1 MKYTRSYIFVLIF
14 VAFLHCNIKAESLLS
29 NVADSLSI
37 ELKHASNSADSL
49 LILTD
54 LFDVSD
60 RSHRDSIGN
69 IALQAAINSD
79 NTEAALDLLRNLAN
93 VHLRSDSLL
102 QRDLDLA
109 MQFEPSD
116 SRNETVAFI
125 RMLRNMYQ
133 IRYATP
139 LEQEKELR
147 RLLREISTD
156 DESDIYEQIV
166 RLHALSLYI
175 GASSQGVLLSNYMTK
190 LEELIDGLSGAYA
203 IKNCYY
209 VQASIVYLQ
218 NDEYEKSVNADR
230 KLLACIDK
238 LQSGELGMKRRFR
251 NYDGN
256 RYVVYSRLLTNYP
269 VLTNEEAETYYN
281 EVMKLIERDDL
292 SRHTNDMSGRPQIFY
307 AMHKKDYK
315 TALDLIKKYGEM
327 PYNANIRRQILQA
340 TIESA
345 KATGEN
351 AMLMDALQEYSS
363 LLKKTLDD
371 RLAEK
376 SKELEIVYDIQHMKS
391 EHARSAWRMQ
401 RNYVIISITAS
412 VILLILF
419 IVVVVLWRH
428 ASRLAKKNA
437 DVNEEL
443 RTERDNLKTSHRQLR
458 IARDEAERANRVKSD
473 FIKNISSEISVPLH
487 TINEYTNLIVDCSE
501 AGVKPYLK
509 HFADLVAQNSD
520 VLTTIVNDV
529 LSLSDIDSKLLKVEY
544 KKEQLRHICEIAVD
558 SVRHRVASGVELKL
572 AKGLPDQP
580 ITTDPQRL
588 LQILMQLLK
597 NAAKFTTEGEIEVG
611 FKADN
616 EAGKVEI
623 YVSDT
628 GCGIPSDSLEKIF
641 ERFVK
646 LDRSTTGIGIG
657 LPIAR
662 HLAELLGGTLTI
674 DSQHRNGARF
684 VITLPL

>member
-1 MKYTRSYIFVLIF
+1 
-14 VAFLHCNIKAESLLS
+14 
-29 NVADSLSI
+29 
-37 ELKHASNSADSL
+37 
-49 LILTD
+49 
-54 LFDVSD
+54 
-60 RSHRDSIGN
+60 
-69 IALQAAINSD
+69 
-79 NTEAALDLLRNLAN
+79 
-93 VHLRSDSLL
+93 
-102 QRDLDLA
+102 
-109 MQFEPSD
+109 
-116 SRNETVAFI
+116 
-125 RMLRNMYQ
+125 
-133 IRYATP
+133 
-139 LEQEKELR
+139 
-147 RLLREISTD
+147 
-156 DESDIYEQIV
+156 
-166 RLHALSLYI
+166 
-175 GASSQGVLLSNYMTK
+175 
-190 LEELIDGLSGAYA
+190 
-203 IKNCYY
+203 
-209 VQASIVYLQ
+209 
-218 NDEYEKSVNADR
+218 
-230 KLLACIDK
+230 
-238 LQSGELGMKRRFR
+238 
-251 NYDGN
+251 
-256 RYVVYSRLLTNYP
+256 
-269 VLTNEEAETYYN
+269 
-281 EVMKLIERDDL
+281 
-292 SRHTNDMSGRPQIFY
+292 
-307 AMHKKDYK
+307 
-315 TALDLIKKYGEM
+315 
-327 PYNANIRRQILQA
+327 
-340 TIESA
+340 
-345 KATGEN
+345 
-351 AMLMDALQEYSS
+351 
-363 LLKKTLDD
+363 
-371 RLAEK
+371 
-376 SKELEIVYDIQHMKS
+376 
-391 EHARSAWRMQ
+391 MQ

-623 YVSDT
+623 YVSYT